1 MDHRGRGGGGRGGGG
16 RGGGGGGGGGGGNSS
31 RTDLLAAG
39 RKKLQQFRKKKGKR
53 EPGKKAEADADAD
66 AEAEEGP
73 AKAEEP
79 VPEPKSPVGLKFLAV
94 EGGSSG
100 STPFEEA
107 EGSQAEQCNGEG
119 PGTAESSSVENADAV
134 QEQETAADSSDA
146 HNVGT
151 SEQGSSEQR
160 ESGAADGEDLAIHAT
175 SGDDSGVLVEGA
187 QLGEVHVDNNLPD
200 TILKD
205 NMESNTSS
213 QRDGAGDDSNQVG
226 EHQPVEMDPA
236 DRPTSSGPGEV
247 TEVPIP
253 SQDIGADNNND
264 EGAQEMVMD
273 VSGRTLG
280 GDVQHDVEPTVS
292 AEIVAATALEEE
304 LTVAAS
310 NEIPEST
317 VRRGTEEE
325 TDGVDREAVEENPS
339 TAHVTDEA
347 VTANDLSLQAK
358 LTGAVDTPLCEQNG
372 DPASF
377 RSAVLQGI
385 VPDHFE
391 DIQRHLYSVTLSRD
405 FLQLQLDEAAGLYSA
420 VTQQFSDETTK
431 LQVLLKET
439 EETKLAVS
447 KELHQCRHELSE
459 VNTVKG
465 ELELIMASLKE
476 EINTS
481 NLRCAHLESELHSSK
496 ENTQQIQSELAESRL
511 LLEALQKENLEL
523 STSLA
528 FEKEAKK
535 AVEEQWDY
543 LSSDNRKLLSELS
556 VIEGPSRGGKR

>member
-1 MDHRGRGGGGRGGGG
+1 MDHRGRGGGG

-31 RTDLLAAG
+31 RTDLLSAG

-53 EPGKKAEADADAD
+53 EPGKKAAEADAD
-66 AEAEEGP
+66 AEAEEGA

-79 VPEPKSPVGLKFLAV
+79 VPEPRSPVGLKFLAG
-94 EGGSSG
+94 EGG

-119 PGTAESSSVENADAV
+119 PGTVESSSMENADV
-134 QEQETAADSSDA
+134 VREQETAADSSDA

-160 ESGAADGEDLAIHAT
+160 ESGTADGEDLVIHST
-175 SGDDSGVLVEGA
+175 SGEDSGDLVGA
-187 QLGEVHVDNNLPD
+187 QLGEVHVDSKLPD

-205 NMESNTSS
+205 NMELDTSS
-213 QRDGAGDDSNQVG
+213 QRDGADDDSNQLG
-226 EHQPVEMDPA
+226 EHQPVETDPV
-236 DRPTSSGPGEV
+236 DRPTSPGFGEV
-247 TEVPIP
+247 AEMPIP
-253 SQDIGADNNND
+253 SQDIGADSNND

-273 VSGRTLG
+273 VSGRPLI
-280 GDVQHDVEPTVS
+280 GDVQRDVEPAVP
-292 AEIVAATALEEE
+292 ATALEEE

-317 VRRGTEEE
+317 VRIGTVEE
-325 TDGVDREAVEENPS
+325 TDGVDREPVEENPS
-339 TAHVTDEA
+339 TTHVTDEA
-347 VTANDLSLQAK
+347 VNTTTP
-358 LTGAVDTPLCEQNG
+358 TGAVDMPLCELNG
-372 DPASF
+372 DPALF
-377 RSAVLQGI
+377 TSAVLQGS
-385 VPDHFE
+385 VPNHFE

-405 FLQLQLDEAAGLYSA
+405 FLQLQLDETAGLYSA
-420 VTQQFSDETTK
+420 ATQQSSDETTK
-431 LQVLLKET
+431 FQLLLKET

-447 KELHQCRHELSE
+447 KELYQCRHELSE
-459 VNTVKG
+459 VITVKG
-465 ELELIMASLKE
+465 ELELITASLKE

-496 ENTQQIQSELAESRL
+496 ENTQQIQSELADSRL

-523 STSLA
+523 TASLT

-535 AVEEQWDY
+535 
-543 LSSDNRKLLSELS
+543 SS
-556 VIEGPSRGGKR
+556 